1 MTANPPKRSL
11 KYRSV
16 FISDVHLG
24 YRGCRANYLLDFL
37 KSIDT
42 EYLYLVGDIV
52 DGWSLKKSLYWPQE
66 HNNVLRLILSKAKH
80 GTRVIYVPGNH
91 DEAFR
96 EYIGATFG
104 NVVIHRD
111 TVHTLVDGRK
121 LLVLHGDEFDGAIK
135 CGRLL
140 GWVGHH
146 AYDAILNLNRILNW
160 ARNACGFPYWS
171 LAAYLKHKASKAVMH
186 IQRFEQAAIQ
196 EARSRGLDGV
206 VCGHIHRPNSHTHH
220 GLHYMNC
227 GDWVE
232 SCTALTEDH
241 SGRIALLH
249 WSERQHV
256 IGESSSSASTHAN
269 PIEQAA

>member
-11 KYRSV
+11 KFRSV

-24 YRGCRANYLLDFL
+24 YRGCQASYLHDFL

-52 DGWSLKKSLYWPQE
+52 DGWSLNKSLYWPQE

-96 EYIGATFG
+96 EYVGLTFG
-104 NVVIHRD
+104 NIDVQRD
-111 TVHTLVDGRK
+111 TVHTTADGRK
-121 LLVLHGDEFDGAIK
+121 YLVLHGDEFDNVIQ

-146 AYDAILNLNRILNW
+146 AYELIIKLNRLCGW
-160 ARNACGFPYWS
+160 ARNALGFSYWS
-171 LAAYLKHKASKAVMH
+171 LAAYLKHKASSAVTH
-186 IQRFEQAAIQ
+186 IERFERAAVQ
-196 EARSRGLDGV
+196 EAQRRGVDGV
-206 VCGHIHRPNSHTHH
+206 ICGHIHRANSHTEY
-220 GLHYMNC
+220 GLRYLNC

-232 SCTALTEDH
+232 SCTTLTEDF
-241 SGRIALLH
+241 SGNISLLH
-249 WSERQHV
+249 WSERPHV
-256 IGESSSSASTHAN
+256 LNAANTESPLSAVD
-269 PIEQAA
+269 QAA